1 MLSRNT
7 VLIIDADPA
16 VRLAATR
23 VLERAGFTLI
33 AVADTSAALAWLAV
47 VSADLVICDLEALA
61 PTGTSAIDAI
71 TDIDPSVQILTLF
84 TKQSDTARTIPHVGN
99 AVGKPFTPSELLTKV
114 RRGLIKKGS
123 LPVDSG
129 PSVGNDERAC

>member
-7 VLIIDADPA
+7 VLVIDADPA

-23 VLERAGFTLI
+23 VLEPAGFTLL
-33 AVADTSAALAWLAV
+33 AVADTSAALARLAV
-47 VSADLVICDLEALA
+47 VSADLVICDVEALT

-71 TDIDPSVQILTLF
+71 TDIDHSVQILTLF
-84 TKQSDTARTIPHVGN
+84 TKQRDTTGMLPHVGN
-99 AVGKPFTPSELLTKV
+99 ALGKPFTPSELLTKV
-114 RRGLIKKGS
+114 RRALIKKGS

-129 PSVGNDERAC
+129 PSVRES